1 MIAIDRESLI
11 LSALSARKIKGSRL
25 MVKGLKFE
33 ELLETIEK
41 LRAKQEIKKLFSG
54 RHVQQ
59 YRIRR
64 HDKGRAVAKI

>member
-41 LRAKQEIKKLFSG
+41 LRAKQEIKKPFWVG
-54 RHVQQ
+54 QERHRCPCPTQNGDQVE
-59 YRIRR
+59 I
-64 HDKGRAVAKI
+64 